1 MKKCFQV
8 LFNRPLQ
15 LEDGVIYGVRVPYDE
30 IRAKYLMDY
39 GVEVLIGQWCFTQN
53 HGGEIQDKTKWIDTN
68 GSIYYSGVSTRLYS
82 YTAALDTCTFFRID
96 EWWVDDNCDLENEEE
111 ITDQTEY
118 FHTRCILDEQ
128 DYKTGYNGWL
138 QVYQKL
144 VARYQT
150 QLSLTHLGMF
160 KLDYEE
166 QERMSIEAGNRKSGC
181 PKLIRDEGVSV
192 GKEDDYDDLLS

>member
-1 MKKCFQV
+1 MKKSFQV

-15 LEDGVIYGVRVPYDE
+15 FEDGVLYGVRIPYDE
-30 IRAKYLMDY
+30 DKAKRLMDY
-39 GVEVLIGQWCFTQN
+39 AVELIGQWYFTQN
-53 HGGEIQDKTKWIDTN
+53 HGGKIEDFTKWTDMS
-68 GSIYYSGVSTRLYS
+68 GSIYYSGVCTRLYS

-96 EWWVDDNCDLENEEE
+96 EWWVDDNCDLENEVE
-111 ITDQTEY
+111 ITDQAEY
-118 FHTRCILDEQ
+118 FNTRCILEEQ

-192 GKEDDYDDLLS
+192 GKEEDYDELLS